1 MEMNDW
7 PIGQLTGNFEVS
19 ISVPA
24 WPTLPSRGGLRQK
37 FAAAAKVTGHS
48 QNYSYLT
55 IPAD

>member
-24 WPTLPSRGGLRQK
+24 WPTLLGDCGRR
-37 FAAAAKVTGHS
+37 FAATVNVTGHS
-48 QNYSYLT
+48 QYIVN
-55 IPAD
+55 